1 MYRILPYTARSSALI
16 LPHKSS
22 LAKQV
27 KDGGSL
33 VLEYG
38 TRSQPVRVM
47 LSASMA
53 ENHLGLSENI
63 IEQLKMP
70 LAALYLIKKN
80 QDRIVIGPSIGI
92 LAELTDMNLEG
103 LLPTLNSYMNKY
115 KEIGGSFLAFSLEG
129 IQPKKQ
135 EIRGYMY
142 QPFSKSWVK
151 GNYAY
156 PASLFSI
163 TEPSMTDKWPDF
175 QRKMNHLQQVLG
187 PAIYNYPLF
196 SKWDMYHMLGGRFQ
210 EFLPETVLLE
220 GLSDVRRMLN
230 KYGTVYIKPINGR
243 LGRAILYVSKTA
255 GGFRLRY
262 TSKRKIRSFTFKEF
276 SSLESRLK
284 KLVLPGQYLIQERVP
299 LMKHDRSVID
309 FRVIMVKDHD
319 GKWQNS
325 GIFARYGAK
334 GSIVSNITAGGKAES
349 AHITLK
355 KIWGL
360 NDAAIE
366 EVLNKMKG
374 LCCSVLEEVENNGYH
389 CGNIGIDLGVTRDL
403 DLVLIEM
410 NNQNPDPYIAKAAR
424 RNADFHKTR
433 HLNMQYA
440 KKLAGF

>member
-16 LPHKSS
+16 LPHTSS

-33 VLEYG
+33 LLEYG
-38 TRSQPVRVM
+38 KRSQIVRVS
-47 LSASMA
+47 LSASLA

-63 IEQLKMP
+63 IQELNIP
-70 LAALYLIKKN
+70 LAALYLIKESP
-80 QDRIVIGPSIGI
+80 DRLVIGPSIGI
-92 LAELTDMNLEG
+92 LAELTDMELEG
-103 LLPTLNSYMNKY
+103 LLPTLSSYMAKY
-115 KEIGGSFLAFSLEG
+115 KKIGGSFLAFSLEG

-142 QPFSKSWVK
+142 QPFSKTWVK
-151 GNYAY
+151 GIYAY

-196 SKWDMYHMLGGRFQ
+196 SKWDMYHMLGRRFG
-210 EFLPETVLLE
+210 EYLPETVLLE
-220 GLSDVRRMLN
+220 GLSEVRRMLGQ
-230 KYGTVYIKPINGR
+230 YGSIYIKPINGR
-243 LGRAILYVSKTA
+243 LGRSILFVSKTS

-262 TSKRKIRSFTFKEF
+262 TSKRKIKSITFKEF

-284 KLVLPGQYLIQERVP
+284 KLVLPGQYLIQERAP

-309 FRVIMVKDHD
+309 FRVIMVKDHV

-334 GSIVSNITAGGKAES
+334 GSIVSNITAGGRAES
-349 AHITLK
+349 ARITLK

-360 NDAAIE
+360 NEAEIE
-366 EVLNKMKG
+366 VVLNQMKA

-389 CGNIGIDLGVTRDL
+389 CGNIGIDLGLTKDL

-424 RNADFHKTR
+424 RNADFLKTR
-433 HLNMQYA
+433 YLNMQYA